1 MRQGGRYYGYSATYS
16 IENLHRTP
24 VSDSGLPEGYA
35 WTKKHLKDFWSD
47 IQQLEP
53 DHNHYTGV
61 LTLEDVFKW
70 GSGQDKHL
78 ITKDM

>member
-1 MRQGGRYYGYSATYS
+1 MDTQLLTLSKIFTERLFRIPDYQR
-16 IENLHRTP
+16 
-24 VSDSGLPEGYA
+24 GYA